1 MRVSDDDPLGTR
13 KDFPATLDYT
23 YLNTA
28 YIGLISQAVVDA
40 AREWTETRARRPHSI
55 GQMEARTDEARKLF
69 AEMVGADADEIGFLY
84 STSQGENVVVNSLD
98 FKPGD
103 NMVFDN
109 IAYRQRSGVE
119 MRIVRNR
126 NGAATVE
133 DLRSWSTNVRG

>member
-1 MRVSDDDPLGTR
+1 
-13 KDFPATLDYT
+13 
-23 YLNTA
+23 
-28 YIGLISQAVVDA
+28 
-40 AREWTETRARRPHSI
+40 
-55 GQMEARTDEARKLF
+55 MEAKTDEARKLF